1 VITTAQWSY
10 ITTGDAPILPTAQHL
25 DPTILKMLTKTFLAS
40 SAFAALAAAVPQYSA
55 VPSGVPSVPDVPGYT
70 DADASF
76 SVTFVPAE
84 TPASVFGPDSQIA
97 VSISHHPAMNSH

>member
-1 VITTAQWSY
+1 
-10 ITTGDAPILPTAQHL
+10 
-25 DPTILKMLTKTFLAS
+25 
-40 SAFAALAAAVPQYSA
+40 
-55 VPSGVPSVPDVPGYT
+55 VPSVPDVPGYT